1 MGRTSAKKI
10 GLSPEILSGYK
21 LQVCDINEKFLQL
34 VWNTIEEQGN
44 KIAALL
50 IDNIIG
56 TAQKYKKETIF
67 SADGT
72 GLENLWVDY
81 YTQKQSEDVGDI
93 EKMEEILSGIC
104 FNEIIDLKT
113 QNNDQHKIL
122 TLYLSQSGYNYDEC
136 LLDDTGLEA
145 FFLSEIQSAALSFT
159 NKPIVEYIDK

>member
-1 MGRTSAKKI
+1 MRRTSANNI
-10 GLSPEILSGYK
+10 GLSPENISGYQ

-34 VWNTIEEQGN
+34 VWNTISEHGN
-44 KIAALL
+44 KITALL

-67 SADGT
+67 SDDDT

-81 YTQKQSEDVGDI
+81 CTQKQSLDVSDI
-93 EKMEEILSGIC
+93 TKLEEILSGIC

-113 QNNDQHKIL
+113 QNRDQHKIL

-136 LLDDTGLEA
+136 LLDDDDLEA
-145 FFLSEIQSAALSFT
+145 FFLSEIQSAALNFA